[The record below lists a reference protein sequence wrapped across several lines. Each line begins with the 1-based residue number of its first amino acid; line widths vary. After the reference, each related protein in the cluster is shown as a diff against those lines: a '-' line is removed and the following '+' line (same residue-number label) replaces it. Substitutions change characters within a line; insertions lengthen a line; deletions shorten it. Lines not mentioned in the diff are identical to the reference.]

1 MAKTKEA
8 AVPEVEPEQKKI
20 QPRPTKKEKKAKK
33 AMEEARRA
41 ERRKKLKWYTIG
53 ALGTAGLAVF
63 INFYFNSLYG
73 TELYEWIE
81 IGCFLL
87 MGLAG
92 GLMIMC
98 SRYEETER
106 QIVGKRNM
114 GLIFIAIALG
124 VVMME
129 LVQMF
134 MK

>member
-1 MAKTKEA
+1 
-8 AVPEVEPEQKKI
+8 
-20 QPRPTKKEKKAKK
+20 
-33 AMEEARRA
+33 
-41 ERRKKLKWYTIG
+41 
-53 ALGTAGLAVF
+53 
-63 INFYFNSLYG
+63 
-73 TELYEWIE
+73 
-81 IGCFLL
+81 
-87 MGLAG
+87 
-92 GLMIMC
+92 MC